1 MVDSSTN
8 VDTYISIDIDLVVVG
23 LGVNIILQSSCWLGR
38 ARQMSQDSDLFELA
52 VLTIVVTCLE
62 TDAPATPSLVKLRK
76 SLYKPSIRVLT
87 TCANRNE
94 EE

>member
-1 MVDSSTN
+1 
-8 VDTYISIDIDLVVVG
+8 
-23 LGVNIILQSSCWLGR
+23 
-38 ARQMSQDSDLFELA
+38 MSQDSDLFELA